1 MNFKLK
7 NLWCSFSLTIDQK
20 CILSLSII
28 VNLIFVNLHYNDVFN
43 FLGKRSFEFIHLNN
57 KFSSKVFRRSNVSSW
72 QRGCCNIE
80 QIPFPGG
87 TNFPLGIHE
96 WESYLFQMIIF
107 FFFKHLL
114 TLFYLLLVLSVLC
127 QMLICEFAVKIF

>member
-72 QRGCCNIE
+72 
-80 QIPFPGG
+80 
-87 TNFPLGIHE
+87 
-96 WESYLFQMIIF
+96 
-107 FFFKHLL
+107 
-114 TLFYLLLVLSVLC
+114 
-127 QMLICEFAVKIF
+127 